1 MTHKF
6 EYRHDDMDDDW
17 EAFKG
22 NDWTTEDVATTVAE
36 EYWDCGDHGDAND
49 FNLIVEVRDVE
60 TPDKVEK
67 FKVTADYSVNFY
79 ASLQNEETK

>member
-6 EYRHDDMDDDW
+6 EYRHDDMGDDW

-22 NDWTTEDVATTVAE
+22 NACDTESVATDVAE
-36 EYWDCGDHGDAND
+36 EYWGHEGDAND
-49 FNLIVEVRDVE
+49 FNLIVEVRPVDAPHNVD
-60 TPDKVEK
+60 T

-79 ASLQNEETK
+79 ADLQNEETK

>member
-6 EYRHDDMDDDW
+6 EYRYEEMGEDW
-17 EAFKG
+17 AEFG
-22 NDWTTEDVATTVAE
+22 GRVWSWEDVATTVAE
-36 EYWDCGDHGDAND
+36 ECWDNGDHGDAND
-49 FNLIVEVRDVE
+49 FNLIVEVRDVG